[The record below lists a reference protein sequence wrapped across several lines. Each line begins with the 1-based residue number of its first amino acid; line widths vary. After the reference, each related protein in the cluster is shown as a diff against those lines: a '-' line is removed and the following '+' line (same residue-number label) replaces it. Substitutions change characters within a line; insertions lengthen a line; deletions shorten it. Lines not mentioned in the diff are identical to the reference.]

1 MSAFSEVYDHGAW
14 RVVHTLSSGHVYE
27 RGVQYDLRDA
37 TASFNDGSTKPTWIG
52 VLRRNSSISM
62 TGSLGMRGATLTYDE
77 TMTQNGQILV
87 ASELT
92 CRLDGSWQ
100 TPAPRPSS
108 PLMRR
113 RRLSAGLG
121 ARRILSESW
130 NPTACA
136 ICSIG
141 SNPSW
146 RRIRAASTLSLSTAR
161 AGDSPVS
168 CRNARPNCRR
178 LSLAASASRSTGRGS
193 DK

>member
-77 TMTQNGQILV
+77 TMTQNGQIIM

-100 TPAPRPSS
+100 TPAPPPIVGRTGRAAH
-108 PLMRR
+108 PLRIVEPDRLRDLLDRLQSVLEAHPCGFHPQPLNGPRR
-113 RRLSAGLG
+113 RFTGLLPER
-121 ARRILSESW
+121 ATELPEAES
-130 NPTACA
+130 
-136 ICSIG
+136 
-141 SNPSW
+141 
-146 RRIRAASTLSLSTAR
+146 
-161 AGDSPVS
+161 
-168 CRNARPNCRR
+168 RR
-178 LSLAASASRSTGRGS
+178 LGKPVHG
-193 DK
+193 